1 MACRTGCPTG
11 GHPTW
16 GACARAARLQVAPVA
31 NIAAAKAWDAEIGA
45 YKDARR
51 QGVQPSG
58 TTMRQITEAME
69 ISQRTG
75 KAFNAEDPIGS
86 LN

>member
-1 MACRTGCPTG
+1 MACRSGCLTQDHG
-11 GHPTW
+11 TW
-16 GACARAARLQVAPVA
+16 GACARSARLQVAPIA
-31 NIAAAKAWDAEIGA
+31 NIAPAKAWDAEVAA

-58 TTMRQITEAME
+58 TTMKQVSDAME

-86 LN
+86 IT

>member
-1 MACRTGCPTG
+1 MCRTGCPTQD
-11 GHPTW
+11 HPSW
-16 GACARAARLQVAPVA
+16 GACARAARLQVAPIA
-31 NIAAAKAWDAEIGA
+31 NIAGAKQWDAEIGA
-45 YKDARR
+45 YKAARR

-58 TTMRQITEAME
+58 TTMKQISDAME

-86 LN
+86 IA

>member
-1 MACRTGCPTG
+1 MACRTGCATQDHG
-11 GHPTW
+11 TW
-16 GACARAARLQVAPVA
+16 GACARSARMQVAPIA
-31 NIAAAKAWDAEIGA
+31 NIAGAKAWDAELGA

-58 TTMRQITEAME
+58 TRMKNITDAME

-86 LN
+86 IQ